1 MSSAKNAFVVVLG
14 LALLFVAY
22 GCSGPLQ
29 VTYKPAEGGLS
40 MLKEPVRVRV
50 VPVDDARGVP
60 DPRKIGKIDATIAD
74 MNATELVLS
83 EEPARLVQKA
93 LSEELKAAGFIVTD
107 AKEAELVLASS
118 IKAFRL
124 DVGGRDEAEIA
135 IDAVLEKSG
144 GGALWTGT
152 FAFKKERYA
161 GVMGNSRATLER
173 LVNGALSSA
182 IRKGV
187 NGMVAEV
194 NRSVDRSGGRAER
207 PSIDAGEAAGT
218 GRLVISS
225 APERA
230 KVYIDEVYYG
240 LTPLTLDIRPGIH
253 DVSVGQKGFRDS
265 KERVSVRSGE
275 TTELEAV
282 LDKE

>member
-1 MSSAKNAFVVVLG
+1 MSSTKNAFVFVLG
-14 LALLFVAY
+14 LALLFAAY
-22 GCSGPLQ
+22 GCSGPLR
-29 VTYKPAEGGLS
+29 VSYKPAVGGDLS
-40 MLKEPVRVRV
+40 KLKDPVRISIA
-50 VPVDDARGVP
+50 PVADARGAA
-60 DPRKIGKIDATIAD
+60 DPRRIGKIEATIAD

-83 EEPARLVQKA
+83 EEPARLVEEA
-93 LSEELKAAGFIVTD
+93 LAMELKRAGFEVVND
-107 AKEAELVLASS
+107 EADFSLRGA
-118 IKAFRL
+118 ITAFRL
-124 DVGGRDEAEIA
+124 DVGGRDEVEITIGVILA
-135 IDAVLEKSG
+135 DSMGEAVWSG
-144 GGALWTGT
+144 P
-152 FAFKKERYA
+152 FNFKQDRYA

-187 NGMVAEV
+187 NDMAAAVDGQAV
-194 NRSVDRSGGRAER
+194 NAQR
-207 PSIDAGEAAGT
+207 PALIVEAAPT

-225 APERA
+225 APPRA

-275 TTELEAV
+275 TTELPAV

>member
-1 MSSAKNAFVVVLG
+1 MSSIKNVFVIVLG

-29 VTYKPAEGGLS
+29 VTYKPAPADLS
-40 MLKEPVRVRV
+40 RLKDPVRVNIA
-50 VPVDDARGVP
+50 PVADARGAK
-60 DPRKIGKIDATIAD
+60 DPRRIGKIETTVAD

-83 EEPARLVQKA
+83 EEPARLVEKA
-93 LSEELKAAGFIVTD
+93 LSEELKAAGFIVSD

-144 GGALWTGT
+144 GGALWTGA

-161 GVMGNSRATLER
+161 GVMGNSRSTLEK

-187 NGMVAEV
+187 NGMVAEASKTGAV
-194 NRSVDRSGGRAER
+194 SER
-207 PSIDAGEAAGT
+207 PSIGSGEAAGT

-225 APERA
+225 TPERA

-240 LTPLTLDIRPGIH
+240 LTPLTLDLKPGVYSIS
-253 DVSVGQKGFRDS
+253 VSNKGFRDS
-265 KERVSVRSGE
+265 RERVSVRSGE
-275 TTELEAV
+275 TTELEAT